1 MHKASL
7 LIPALL
13 LAACRTAEVEPA
25 SMGAATMLESPRPY
39 VETASCMTRQ
49 VAILLRDRRV
59 VAGARKDEKT
69 VDITARKERGE
80 LFMYAEVKEK
90 TESSSTVKVYR
101 GLTFALDDR
110 YGQALVNFARVCQV
124 VAPAA

>member
-1 MHKASL
+1 MRKASL

-13 LAACRTAEVEPA
+13 LATCRIAEVQPET
-25 SMGAATMLESPRPY
+25 MGAATMLESPRPY

-59 VAGARKDEKT
+59 IAGARKDEKT

-80 LFMYAEVKEK
+80 LFMYAEVTEK
-90 TESSSTVKVYR
+90 SESTSTVKVYR

-110 YGQALVNFARVCQV
+110 FAQALVNFARACQV